1 MDSIVARTNDGF
13 DKDGVF
19 HNGQT
24 QLLPWPEFTVNGSY
38 FDIFCADT
46 RFTDTAAVYGDI
58 NILPCPYDAGFY
70 YALVNNSGQQYINKY
85 DSTGAIIWTYP
96 CSSIWSRYE
105 RARIFHFYDDGIN
118 RWLLGSIQDESTGY
132 KPFKLNVNGTESG
145 TSAAVLTNARSITGF
160 GTLEDDTL
168 YCITYR
174 TSSGNGYYS
183 SYFIDIETLSE
194 GASAGGLGI
203 QAGFKINQT
212 ATSAVGAP
220 IFNGSVLLL
229 ESIFPVSG
237 GNWLCTHFALNST
250 LQFDSHISSKAVI
263 KSTHTLSQKSF
274 FGQIKQLSKDA
285 YYSPNKPSDGSVYSP
300 NSSYHAKFYT
310 RAELEKWVSNSVFA
324 VTGFRIPLSNQGA

>member
-38 FDIFCADT
+38 FDVFCADAY
-46 RFTDTAAVYGDI
+46 FTDAAAVYGDI

-70 YALVNNSGQQYINKY
+70 YAVVTTGGQTYINKY

-118 RWLLGSIQDESTGY
+118 KWLLGSIEDESTGY
-132 KPFKLNVNGTESG
+132 KPFKLNIDGTESG
-145 TSAAVLTNARSITGF
+145 TATEVLTNSRSIAGF

-203 QAGFKINQT
+203 QGGFNTGSQT
-212 ATSAVGAP
+212 TQSVIGAP
-220 IFNGSVLLL
+220 LFYGSVLLL
-229 ESIFPVSG
+229 ESTSND
-237 GNWLCTHFALNST
+237 GNYLCTHFALNST
-250 LQFDSHISSKAVI
+250 LQFDSHSSSKALI
-263 KSTHTLSQKSF
+263 KSTHTLSQKAF

-285 YYSPNKPSDGSVYSP
+285 YYSPNKPTGGRIYSP